1 MKTKKNKKEKI
12 VAVSGGFDPLHIGH
26 IRMFQEAKKL
36 GNKLVVILNND
47 NWFDVKGKPVF
58 MSEKERKEI
67 IEALE
72 CVDEVLISGHRKGTK
87 DISVCKELLKI
98 KPHIFANGGDR
109 KPDDCDLP
117 SSEYK
122 VCKKLG
128 IEMVFNVGYGGKIRS
143 SSELLKEYSKKIRK
157 VIKTKNRKEIASF
170 ETFLGV

>member
-1 MKTKKNKKEKI
+1 METKKKI

-36 GNKLVVILNND
+36 GDKLIVILNND
-47 NWFDVKGKPVF
+47 NWFRVKGKPVF
-58 MSEKERKEI
+58 MSHDERKEI

-72 CVDEVLISGHRKGTK
+72 CVDEVILSEHEENTK
-87 DISVCKELLKI
+87 DISICRELLKI

-109 KPDDCDLP
+109 KPEDDDLP

-128 IEMVFNVGYGGKIRS
+128 IKMVFNVGHGGKIRS
-143 SSELLKEYSKKIRK
+143 SSKLLKEYSEKIKRK
-157 VIKTKNRKEIASF
+157 
-170 ETFLGV
+170 